1 MDVEK
6 LQKEELKGELA
17 KRGEDVQ
24 GTKAI
29 LKERLQKVLQKE
41 LLGSEMEGGV
51 SHTEDDK
58 AGSQKGSP
66 APSRAGS
73 NVSSSAAVK
82 AERAIELAKQAGL
95 LAKKEA
101 LKRKHELEAR
111 EAELRRLKEELEV
124 EAEIEESK
132 AKEGVL
138 LQYEE
143 SVFKGEDKMKML
155 LMKDEIR
162 TGQLA
167 QEEAAEI
174 TRSAD
179 VAQEPTAQDATTQ
192 QARYREV
199 AREPT
204 AEDATIQQARCRE
217 VVRELA
223 QEDGTIQR
231 RRLVDVRER
240 EPVIPQEEIAEGRVT
255 VMGDEH
261 SRPPRIN
268 PDLQVL
274 KRVNLPEL
282 KLRTF
287 DGNIETFKSFLR
299 AFKTNIASKLDDE
312 EEKLMYLMQF
322 TAGKPKEIV
331 STCIHLPP
339 ELGYQEAVRLLEQ
352 RFSNDAQTT
361 EGLLNRILSQASM
374 RSDDVSSLDSFAIHL
389 RGTLNA
395 LRNLPHGTGVVD
407 AKTMRDIID
416 KVPFL
421 ADRWR
426 REVDHIECEE
436 RRRPDFTDL
445 VAMIEKEARI
455 ASNPTYGRHVLASRT
470 TRPAREPRS
479 KQVSAPA
486 LTGKVSMVRT
496 QQDLCLFCQQGHETD
511 RCPKLEVKT
520 HEEKTKFVRASGLCF
535 SCMKK
540 GHLAAAC
547 RQRSTCA
554 KCNRRHPTVLHR
566 PPRDSVA
573 PARSPDP
580 SADQPSPLRNPLS
593 PDGPPAA
600 TAGHAA
606 PKRENGGKLQVVPVV
621 VLINGRRLKTAAFF
635 DTGSTH
641 SFITEQLISEAGMS
655 PDRQTS
661 MTVSTIVSDQKM
673 STSVVSGVTIENE
686 ETGTRQELPPLYTLN
701 TIPVTEDDIP
711 TVDDVRRWPYLLESG
726 VTVSDEASLPVGLL
740 IGGNAAVVMEPL
752 RFVKGE
758 DGGPYATLTRFGWI
772 LGGLKNVSS
781 RCRVNRIKVNENDP
795 MAEEWFENRAEVRR
809 GLSVDDVKWCTL
821 MEHGCVKK
829 EKYEIVLPFRDQE
842 PRLENNRSVAERRL
856 ELLRKKFERDKE
868 YAEEYTTR
876 MNKLL
881 EDGHAE
887 AAPEAREDSWR
898 WYLPHFA
905 VRHPTKETL
914 RVVFDCAS
922 KYRGTSLN
930 DTLLQGPDLTTPL
943 VDVLLRFRQNPCA
956 FTGDIEAMFLQVSVP
971 ESQRDYLR
979 FLWWPEGVLSN
990 PPCEYRM
997 KVHLFG
1003 ATSSPSCANFALHRT
1018 AADNDSLSRE
1028 ASETIRNNFYVDDVL
1043 KSVKDEETAIKLMKD
1058 LKAMCALGGFNLT
1071 KFNSNSIEVLQSV
1084 PKQDRSKQVKDL
1096 TLGSDPLPTERAL
1109 GVVWDPNTDTIGFN
1123 VDMQKL
1129 TQKTATKRGYLS
1141 AAASCYDPLG
1151 LAAPCVVRARVIIQ
1165 KLHRL
1170 AVGWDDKVPESL
1182 RREWEGWLTDLRNLS
1197 LLKIPRCLSPL
1208 GLDAALDAGDT
1219 IQLHHFADASSSAY
1233 GVVSYV
1239 RCVGDHSSCTLL
1251 FSRARL
1257 APMKQLSVPRLEL
1270 AAATLA
1276 VKSSLE
1282 LQRALEVD
1290 ADIYFWTD
1298 STTVLKYIK
1307 NEKTRFH
1314 VFVANRLA
1322 VIHDGSTAGQWHYVP
1337 SESNPADLV
1346 SRGMNASSLVH
1357 SDLWRFGPSFLN
1369 GKDQEW
1375 PANPAEDAVSEA
1387 DPEVKAVVM
1396 TTTCKDTSPI
1406 EKLTQYYSSWRRLVR
1421 AVALLR
1427 RLVLRW
1433 KKSAPQDV
1441 KTTARLT
1448 VSDLEAA
1455 ESCIL
1460 KDVQAR
1466 HFSQELSDLKSDKP
1480 VSTSSSL
1487 VRLDPWLEG
1496 DTLRVGGRLRNSALP
1511 FDSKFPKILP
1521 GRDPVVDL
1529 LITAAHQNA
1538 GHEGR
1543 QHVLS
1548 DLRASYWIVGANT
1561 AVRRCLNRCIG
1572 CKKRQK
1578 QTEHQKMADL
1588 PETRLGV
1595 GDRAFT
1601 HTGVDYFGPFFV
1613 KQGRSQVKKYGV
1625 VFTCLAIRAVHLE
1638 VADDLSTDS
1647 FLCALRR
1654 FVARRG
1660 GVRSLRSDQGTN
1672 FIGAEKEL
1680 KEEVNKLKQ
1689 HEGEIHEAALRLGI
1703 DWRFHPPHA
1712 SHFGGVWERQIRTIR
1727 KLLNAL
1733 LTQQTF
1739 SLQTL
1744 QTLLCE
1750 VEAIINN
1757 RPLTPVSADAHDQP
1771 PLTPNHL
1778 LLLRSVVFPPSSTE
1792 WDHHRSWKQAGYLA
1806 DLFWRRWRTE
1816 YLPLLQERSGRAT
1829 RSRDNVKKGD
1839 IVLMVD
1845 DSVPRGVWPL
1855 GRVEEAI
1862 VSADGRVRSVRVRA
1876 RGTSY
1881 YRPVT
1886 KIVKILD
1893 ESNPRRE

>member
-1 MDVEK
+1 
-6 LQKEELKGELA
+6 
-17 KRGEDVQ
+17 
-24 GTKAI
+24 
-29 LKERLQKVLQKE
+29 
-41 LLGSEMEGGV
+41 
-51 SHTEDDK
+51 
-58 AGSQKGSP
+58 
-66 APSRAGS
+66 
-73 NVSSSAAVK
+73 
-82 AERAIELAKQAGL
+82 
-95 LAKKEA
+95 
-101 LKRKHELEAR
+101 
-111 EAELRRLKEELEV
+111 
-124 EAEIEESK
+124 
-132 AKEGVL
+132 
-138 LQYEE
+138 
-143 SVFKGEDKMKML
+143 
-155 LMKDEIR
+155 
-162 TGQLA
+162 
-167 QEEAAEI
+167 
-174 TRSAD
+174 
-179 VAQEPTAQDATTQ
+179 
-192 QARYREV
+192 
-199 AREPT
+199 
-204 AEDATIQQARCRE
+204 
-217 VVRELA
+217 
-223 QEDGTIQR
+223 
-231 RRLVDVRER
+231 
-240 EPVIPQEEIAEGRVT
+240 
-255 VMGDEH
+255 MGDEH

-445 VAMIEKEARI
+445 VAMIEKE
-455 ASNPTYGRHVLASRT
+455 
-470 TRPAREPRS
+470 
-479 KQVSAPA
+479 
-486 LTGKVSMVRT
+486 
-496 QQDLCLFCQQGHETD
+496 GHETD

-520 HEEKTKFVRASGLCF
+520 HEEKTKFVRA
-535 SCMKK
+535 
-540 GHLAAAC
+540 
-547 RQRSTCA
+547 T
-554 KCNRRHPTVLHR
+554 
-566 PPRDSVA
+566 
-573 PARSPDP
+573 
-580 SADQPSPLRNPLS
+580 
-593 PDGPPAA
+593 

-781 RCRVNRIKVNENDP
+781 RCRVNRIKINENDP

-809 GLSVDDVKWCTL
+809 GLSVEDVKWCTL
-821 MEHGCVKK
+821 MEHSCVKK

-887 AAPEAREDSWR
+887 AAPEAREDSGR

-1018 AADNDSLSRE
+1018 AEDNDSLSRE

-1058 LKAMCALGGFNLT
+1058 LKVMCALGGFNLT
-1071 KFNSNSIEVLQSV
+1071 KFDSNSIEVLQSV

-1109 GVVWDPNTDTIGFN
+1109 GVVLDPNTDTIGFN
-1123 VDMQKL
+1123 VDIQKL
-1129 TQKTATKRGYLS
+1129 TRKTATKRGYLS

-1290 ADIYFWTD
+1290 AEVYFWTD

-1322 VIHDGSTAGQWHYVP
+1322 VIHDGSAAGQWHYVP

-1346 SRGMNASSLVH
+1346 SRGMNASFLIH

-1396 TTTCKDTSPI
+1396 TTTCKDISPI

-1460 KDVQAR
+1460 KDLQAR
-1466 HFSQELSDLKSDKP
+1466 HFSQELSDLKSGKP

-1487 VRLDPWLEG
+1487 VRLDPWLEE

-1561 AVRRCLNRCIG
+1561 AVRRCLNRCIS

-1595 GDRAFT
+1595 GDKAFT
-1601 HTGVDYFGPFFV
+1601 HTGN
-1613 KQGRSQVKKYGV
+1613 
-1625 VFTCLAIRAVHLE
+1625 
-1638 VADDLSTDS
+1638 S

-1654 FVARRG
+1654 FMARRG

-1689 HEGEIHEAALRLGI
+1689 HEGEIHELALRLGI

-1744 QTLLCE
+1744 QTLL
-1750 VEAIINN
+1750 
-1757 RPLTPVSADAHDQP
+1757 
-1771 PLTPNHL
+1771 
-1778 LLLRSVVFPPSSTE
+1778 VVFPPSSTE